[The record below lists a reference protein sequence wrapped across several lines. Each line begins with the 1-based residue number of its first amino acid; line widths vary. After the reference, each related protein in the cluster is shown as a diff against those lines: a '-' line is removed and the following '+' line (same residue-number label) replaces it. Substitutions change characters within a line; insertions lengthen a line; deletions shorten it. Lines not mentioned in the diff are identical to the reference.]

1 MSPGP
6 GGPRTSAAV
15 LGTTLRCAACG
26 GGLCHQGWG
35 VKSSRSP
42 APRAAAC
49 RRLQLAIEDWEP
61 SVPVIDA
68 ADRDDQN
75 GDHEPA
81 ALQKVGHRKSVAST
95 DEPKDGAEAGT
106 SEA

>member
-1 MSPGP
+1 
-6 GGPRTSAAV
+6 
-15 LGTTLRCAACG
+15 
-26 GGLCHQGWG
+26 
-35 VKSSRSP
+35 
-42 APRAAAC
+42 
-49 RRLQLAIEDWEP
+49 LAIEDWEP